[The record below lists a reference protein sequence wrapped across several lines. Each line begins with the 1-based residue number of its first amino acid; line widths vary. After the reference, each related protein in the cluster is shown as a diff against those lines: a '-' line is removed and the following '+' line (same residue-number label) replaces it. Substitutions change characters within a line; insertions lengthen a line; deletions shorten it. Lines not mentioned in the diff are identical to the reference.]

1 MAVKINGTTV
11 LNDSRNFTSDTVSIQ
26 GTNLV
31 ATQKFKVASGTTAQR
46 PSSPGTGDLFFD
58 TDEGTLIS
66 FNGTDWA

>member
-11 LNDSRNFTSDTVSIQ
+11 LNDSKNFTSDTV
-26 GTNLV
+26 
-31 ATQKFKVASGTTAQR
+31 
-46 PSSPGTGDLFFD
+46 FFD